1 MSEIRSGVI
10 IAGGRS
16 TRFGPEEK
24 ALAAI
29 DGVPMIVRVARRI
42 GSTVDEV
49 IVNCRSS
56 QLDPIRGAFE
66 CTPVQP
72 TYAIDRV
79 PDQGPLGGM
88 KYGLEAATGD
98 YAAVVGCDM
107 PFVDPDFIARL
118 FEWATGHDAAIPRL
132 ADEWL
137 QTTQAVYRIAPMVTA
152 CAAVLESGGGKI
164 LDALDELEC
173 RIVDEEAILA
183 HTTNRTFEN
192 INTKAELEAARANLD
207 AAESGT

>member
-24 ALAAI
+24 ALASI

-42 GSTVDEV
+42 GPTVDEV

-56 QLDPIRGAFE
+56 QLDPIREAFE

-72 TYAIDRV
+72 TYAIDRT

-98 YAAVVGCDM
+98 YAAIVGCDM

-118 FEWATGHDAAIPRL
+118 FEWADGYDAVIPRL

-137 QTTQAVYRIAPMVTA
+137 QTTQAVYRTAPMVAA
-152 CAAVLESGGGKI
+152 CETVLENGGGKI
-164 LDALDELEC
+164 LDALDELDC
-173 RIVDEEAILA
+173 RIVDEADILE
-183 HTTNRTFEN
+183 HTTKRTFEN
-192 INTKAELEAARANLD
+192 INTKSELAAARADLEATN
-207 AAESGT
+207 SGT